1 MSFAFHVMNV
11 LGAIRHRFEQSRKA
25 WIECLAARAA
35 IESSVAALL
44 RIVRS
49 EIQTAIAPVSSFVE
63 FWLEP
68 SVCY

>member
-1 MSFAFHVMNV
+1 MPTGNV
-11 LGAIRHRFEQSRKA
+11 IRSRA
-25 WIECLAARAA
+25 HQAADHSGCDDRIECLAARAA

-63 FWLEP
+63 F
-68 SVCY
+68 